1 MFGERMA
8 NLFEK
13 IKRARAE
20 LHEIH
25 HAARQIVAIRESQD
39 QLAAAI
45 HGLNAQIGNGGS
57 SATASAAPVSSAT
70 WVPPGHFYSPIVD
83 IDELSRR
90 RSKVFDRSQWPTGV
104 DVREDAQ
111 RALLDRLAV
120 HYRKLPFTA
129 EKQDGLRY
137 QYENGNFSYGD
148 AIILACM
155 LMELR
160 PKRVLEIGSG
170 YSSCVTMDTNELFLG
185 GETVVSFVEPYPDL
199 LFSLMKPGDREKYTV
214 IATPVQDLDLTV
226 VDQLS
231 EGDVLFIDSTHVSKA
246 GSDVHFEFFHI
257 FPRLKP
263 GVFIHIHDVPW
274 PFEYPEAWFFDENRS
289 WNEVYLLRAFLTG
302 NAEYEI
308 VFFNDFM
315 ARHHAA
321 AFATSM
327 PLFLKNSGGSL
338 WLRKCQTS

>member
-25 HAARQIVAIRESQD
+25 HATRQIVAIRELQE
-39 QLAAAI
+39 QLATAI
-45 HGLNAQIGNGGS
+45 HGLSAEIVNGGS
-57 SATASAAPVSSAT
+57 SLTAPAAPVLPAT

-83 IDELSRR
+83 TEELSRR

-104 DVREDAQ
+104 DLREDAQ

-137 QYENGNFSYGD
+137 QYRNGNFSYGD

-185 GETVVSFVEPYPDL
+185 CETAISFVEPHPDL
-199 LFSLMKPGDREKYTV
+199 LFSLMKPGDREKYPV

-246 GSDVHFEFFHI
+246 GSDVHFEFFQI

-289 WNEVYLLRAFLTG
+289 WNEVYLVRAFLTG

-321 AFATSM
+321 ALGTSM
-327 PLFLKNSGGSL
+327 PLFQKDSGASL
-338 WLRKCQTS
+338 WLRKCQIS